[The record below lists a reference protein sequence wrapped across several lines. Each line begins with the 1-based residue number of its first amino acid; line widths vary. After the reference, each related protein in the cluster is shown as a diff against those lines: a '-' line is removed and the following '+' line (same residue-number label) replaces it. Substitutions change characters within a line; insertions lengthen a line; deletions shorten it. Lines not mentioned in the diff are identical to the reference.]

1 MQITN
6 LKKTHT
12 KLNRIGWISILI
24 IFTGVLIVV
33 RLFFLQVVNGRTYSD
48 KADRQYSTPAGSVFE
63 RGTIYFS
70 KKDGATVSAATVMTG
85 FRIAINPKKVVNPE
99 EIFQKIN
106 AIVPLDR
113 TSFDKS
119 IARKNDP
126 YEEIAN
132 RISKEQADQV
142 EGLHLTGVS
151 LYKEKWRFYPGGSM
165 SAQTLGF
172 VGFDGDLLTGRYGL
186 ERSYDSTLARSKD
199 DAYTNPFAE
208 IFTNI
213 SKTFFKNTN
222 REGDIITTIEPQ
234 VQLYV
239 EKMLIDLNTKWQP
252 ESTGI
257 IVMDPNNGEIV
268 AIGSLPSFNPNQY
281 SNSAVGNFTNPMTE
295 KVYEMGSVIK
305 PLVMAAA
312 LDAGVLTKDTTYLDK
327 GFVQVKDRTINN
339 FDKKGRGKTTMQM
352 VLDQSLNT
360 GMVFAEQQLGK
371 EKMRDYMLGYKIGEK
386 TGIDLPSEIGGL
398 VSNLKKNNDVE
409 LANASFGQ
417 GIALTPVGAI
427 RAFASIANGGVLV
440 TPHIAKEILYSD
452 TGSKVLEYPTTRNT
466 LKPETTPKITE
477 MLVHIIDKAYLEG
490 KYSLPHYSIA
500 GKTGTAQIALPNGGG
515 YYDDKHMH
523 SFFGYFPASKPRF
536 IVYIYM
542 YIRDPKGAQYA
553 SQTLL
558 PQFADIS
565 KYLINYYQVP
575 PDR

>member
-6 LKKTHT
+6 LKKKYTS
-12 KLNRIGWISILI
+12 LNRIGWISILI
-24 IFTGVLIVV
+24 IFAGVLIVV
-33 RLFFLQVVNGRTYSD
+33 RLFFLQVVHGRSYSD
-48 KADRQYSTPAGSVFE
+48 KADRQYSTPAGSIFE

-70 KKDGATVSAATVMTG
+70 KKDGTTVSAATVMTG
-85 FRIAINPKKVVNPE
+85 FRIAINPKKIVNPE

-113 TSFDKS
+113 ISFDKS
-119 IARKNDP
+119 VARKNDP

-151 LYKEKWRFYPGGSM
+151 LYKEKWRFYPGGTM

-186 ERSYDSTLARSKD
+186 ERSYDNTLSRSKD

-268 AIGSLPSFNPNQY
+268 AIGSLPSFNPNEY
-281 SNSAVGNFTNPMTE
+281 GTSSVGNFTNPMTE

-312 LDAGVLTKDTTYLDK
+312 LDAGVVTKDTTYMDK
-327 GFVQVKDRTINN
+327 GFVQVGDRTINN
-339 FDKKGRGKTTMQM
+339 FDKKGRGKATMQT

-360 GMVFAEQQLGK
+360 GMVFTEQQLGK
-371 EKMRDYMLGYKIGEK
+371 EKMRDYMLAYKIGEK

-398 VSNLKKNNDVE
+398 VSNLKRNNEVE

-427 RAFASIANGGVLV
+427 RAFASIANGGILV
-440 TPHIAKEILYSD
+440 TPHIAKEILYAD
-452 TGSKVLEYPTTRNT
+452 TGSKVLEYPTARNA

-536 IVYIYM
+536 IVYM
-542 YIRDPKGAQYA
+542 YIRDPKGVQYA
-553 SQTLL
+553 AQTLL
-558 PQFADIS
+558 PQFGEIS
-565 KYLINYYQVP
+565 KYLINYYQIP